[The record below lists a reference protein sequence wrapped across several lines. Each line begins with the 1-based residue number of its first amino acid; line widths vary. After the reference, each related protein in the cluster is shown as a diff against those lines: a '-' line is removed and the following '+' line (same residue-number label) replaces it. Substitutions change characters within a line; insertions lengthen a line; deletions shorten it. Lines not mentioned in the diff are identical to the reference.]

1 VHILQEL
8 SDQEEQPHAG
18 PGPGSAPKQHIYHA
32 DAIHEKLE
40 DIAWAEEAPWEESLV
55 VTNAEPTVV
64 TNCDDDLERELAF
77 YNQVGQPCSG
87 VERENSSRV
96 WVGLVRAKHTGHCVA
111 ARARGNSSKLAA
123 GWCCQ
128 GVGLTPHPPPRAL
141 KAAAS
146 QQPPHTQPPHIPHV
160 TPCPDSTHCSPL
172 PCF

>member
-1 VHILQEL
+1 MRYGQATFRVLLVPPTSQQHRLSLLQQQQPPPAPHDHPVHILQEF

-77 YNQVGQPCSG
+77 YNQVGQPLFGSWEKG
-87 VERENSSRV
+87 R
-96 WVGLVRAKHTGHCVA
+96 T
-111 ARARGNSSKLAA
+111 AA
-123 GWCCQ
+123 GC
-128 GVGLTPHPPPRAL
+128 G
-141 KAAAS
+141 
-146 QQPPHTQPPHIPHV
+146 
-160 TPCPDSTHCSPL
+160 
-172 PCF
+172 